1 MQLFFHHLELCAPLF
16 LLVFLG
22 WGTVKVGMFDKSV
35 SSGLS
40 KFVFKLLM
48 PVMLFQMMSH
58 LSEMPPVDW
67 RVLIAFFGSCIVVFT
82 LGRQLGKRVFH
93 QDSSGQVITGMGGIF
108 GNNVQLGVPIVQVSL
123 GNAAIPT
130 ISLIIIF
137 NVLLLWTAATACVEF
152 GRTGGHVD
160 TKKFVRALFNIFKNP
175 IVLGIVLG
183 SCWGLTGWQLPGV
196 IDKTLGWVSTATTPA
211 ALIAVGMA
219 LAQHSFKAALPKG
232 CLISALKL
240 VVQPLIV
247 FALCRVI
254 GLGELQTNATTLLS
268 CLPVAINLYIMSN
281 EFESEEAAASNAIF
295 VSTLISAVT
304 VPLTLAL
311 LGVGI

>member
-22 WGTVKVGMFDKSV
+22 WGTVKVGVFDKAV

-93 QDSSGQVITGMGGIF
+93 QDSTGQVITGMGGIF

-183 SCWGLTGWQLPGV
+183 SCWGLTGWHLPGV
-196 IDKTLGWVSTATTPA
+196 IDKTLGWVSAATTPA

-219 LAQHSFKAALPKG
+219 LAQHSFKAAFPKG

-247 FALCRVI
+247 YALCRVI

-311 LGVGI
+311 LGAGI

>member
-1 MQLFFHHLELCAPLF
+1 M
-16 LLVFLG
+16 
-22 WGTVKVGMFDKSV
+22 
-35 SSGLS
+35 
-40 KFVFKLLM
+40 
-48 PVMLFQMMSH
+48 
-58 LSEMPPVDW
+58 
-67 RVLIAFFGSCIVVFT
+67 
-82 LGRQLGKRVFH
+82 
-93 QDSSGQVITGMGGIF
+93 
-108 GNNVQLGVPIVQVSL
+108 
-123 GNAAIPT
+123 
-130 ISLIIIF
+130 
-137 NVLLLWTAATACVEF
+137 EF

-160 TKKFVRALFNIFKNP
+160 TKKFVRALSNIFKNP

-196 IDKTLGWVSTATTPA
+196 IDKTLGWVSAATTPA

-247 FALCRVI
+247 YALCRVI

-311 LGVGI
+311 LGAGI

>member
-1 MQLFFHHLELCAPLF
+1 MNLFLHHLELCAPLF

-22 WGTVKVGMFDKSV
+22 WGTVKVGLFDKAV

-48 PVMLFQMMSH
+48 PLMLFQMMSH

-67 RVLIAFFGSCIVVFT
+67 RVLIAFFGSCLIVFS
-82 LGRQLGKRVFH
+82 LGRAIGKRIFH
-93 QDSSGQVITGMGGIF
+93 QDSTGQVITGMGGIF

-123 GNAAIPT
+123 GNGAIPT
-130 ISLIIIF
+130 ISLLIIF
-137 NVLLLWTAATACVEF
+137 NVLLLWTTATACVEF

-160 TKKFVRALFNIFKNP
+160 TKKFGKALLNIFKNP
-175 IVLGIVLG
+175 IVLGIALG
-183 SCWGLTGWQLPGV
+183 SSFGLTGWHLPDV
-196 IDKTLGWVSTATTPA
+196 IDHTLGWVSNATTPS
-211 ALIAVGMA
+211 ALMAVGMG

-232 CLISALKL
+232 CVISALKL
-240 VVQPLIV
+240 MVQPVIV
-247 FALCRVI
+247 YALCRLI

-268 CLPVAINLYIMSN
+268 CLPVAINLYIMAN

-295 VSTLISAVT
+295 VSTLVSAVT

-311 LGVGI
+311 LGAGI

>member
-1 MQLFFHHLELCAPLF
+1 MNLFLHHLELCAPLF

-22 WGTVKVGMFDKSV
+22 WGTVKVGLFDKAV

-67 RVLIAFFGSCIVVFT
+67 RVLIAFFGSCLIVFS
-82 LGRQLGKRVFH
+82 LGRAIGKRIFH
-93 QDSSGQVITGMGGIF
+93 QDSTGQVITGMGGIF

-123 GNAAIPT
+123 GNGAIPT
-130 ISLIIIF
+130 ISLLIIF
-137 NVLLLWTAATACVEF
+137 NVLLLWTTATACVEF

-160 TKKFVRALFNIFKNP
+160 TKKFGKALLNIFKNP
-175 IVLGIVLG
+175 IVLGIALG
-183 SCWGLTGWQLPGV
+183 SSFGLTGWHLPDV
-196 IDKTLGWVSTATTPA
+196 IDHTLGWVSNATTPS
-211 ALIAVGMA
+211 ALMAVGMG

-232 CLISALKL
+232 CVISALKL
-240 VVQPLIV
+240 MVQPVIV
-247 FALCRVI
+247 YALCRLI

-268 CLPVAINLYIMSN
+268 CLPVAINLYIMAN

-295 VSTLISAVT
+295 VSTLVSAVT

-311 LGVGI
+311 LGAGI